1 MAMFLSGVS
10 EIIIQRVG
18 RWSSFAFLEYI
29 REQVDAFTIG
39 VSQKMLQY
47 EKFHHLNEN
56 ETKLVDKEKE
66 TPNMKNDGTT
76 IHIPFSVHFS
86 KQVLE
91 ETTVRSPNKVDG
103 GRTEDPIRGS
113 KN

>member
-18 RWSSFAFLEYI
+18 RWTSLAFLEYI

-47 EKFHHLNEN
+47 EKYHHLNED
-56 ETKLVDKEKE
+56 EAKLANKEK
-66 TPNMKNDGTT
+66 PNIKGDGPT
-76 IHIPFSVHFS
+76 IHIPFSVHYS
-86 KQVLE
+86 
-91 ETTVRSPNKVDG
+91 NKVLK
-103 GRTEDPIRGS
+103 E
-113 KN
+113 N